1 MVENT
6 NLSNVKNNFTLLN
19 LLMNRDFFFLWLAS
33 GFWWL
38 AMWVEMIIVG
48 WLTLEITNSA
58 LSVSIAGF
66 CRAIPLLLV
75 GPIGPLMIQRYEKR
89 KILWG
94 LQGTGALI
102 TLILVLI
109 HLKFHIDYYIILFY
123 CLVMGILWA
132 LDWPTRRSILP
143 DIVGTSRVTD
153 GLLMEN
159 ILQSLTRIIGPIGG
173 GFVLATIG
181 IEGSLITLFVISFT
195 SLLCLLFIGDI
206 PNDSFNRINFSGFA
220 DEFCKG
226 INFVRKTSA
235 VLGVFFITLVMNIWA
250 FPFQILLPVIARDV
264 LNQGPIGLGVLAA
277 ANGIGVTIGL
287 VIINQTKKKYSDRLL
302 FFSGSL
308 IVCFGLFLFS
318 FTCNIWFAFLYLFLA
333 GIGQA
338 GFSVMQSSI
347 ILTSIP
353 NRMRSRAMGAI
364 VFAIGLG
371 PLGRLQAGATAEMFD
386 IQIAV
391 GSMALMAAIG
401 VISTKLFL
409 VDFLDRQH

>member
-1 MVENT
+1 MGENT
-6 NLSNVKNNFTLLN
+6 NISNFKNNFALLN
-19 LLMNRDFFFLWLAS
+19 LLGNRDFFFLWLAN

-75 GPIGPLMIQRYEKR
+75 GPIGPLIIQRYEKR
-89 KILWG
+89 KILWV
-94 LQGTGALI
+94 LQGTGALT
-102 TLILVLI
+102 TLILTVI
-109 HLKFHIDYYIILFY
+109 HVRFYIDYDIILFY

-159 ILQSLTRIIGPIGG
+159 VLQSLTRIIGPIGG
-173 GFVLATIG
+173 GLTLAMIG
-181 IEGSLITLFVISFT
+181 IDGSLMTLFVISFI
-195 SLLCLLFIGDI
+195 SLSCLLLIGYI
-206 PNDSFNRINFSGFA
+206 PNDSFTRLNFSGFA
-220 DEFCKG
+220 NEFFEG
-226 INFVRKTSA
+226 INFVRKKTTF
-235 VLGVFFITLVMNIWA
+235 LGVFLITLVMNVWA
-250 FPFQILLPVIARDV
+250 FPFQILLPIIARDV
-264 LNQGPIGLGVLAA
+264 LNQGPIGLGILVA
-277 ANGIGVTIGL
+277 ANGIGVTLGL
-287 VIINQTKKKYSDRLL
+287 VIINQTKENYSDRLL
-302 FFSGSL
+302 FFIGSL
-308 IVCFGLFLFS
+308 IVCLGVFLFS
-318 FTCNIWFAFLYLFLA
+318 FTNNVLFAFLYLFLA

-353 NRMRSRAMGAI
+353 NRMRSQAMGTI

-386 IQIAV
+386 IQTAV

-401 VISTKLFL
+401 VISTKLF
-409 VDFLDRQH
+409 VVGFLDR